1 MKHDELN
8 AKYTGIIKFGAAV
21 ILFLL
26 LCCLQWFT
34 LELSATTL
42 KAIKA
47 RTFYRSLISIS
58 VVLFLNAALLLILGS
73 SFAAQFCT
81 SLFCTLLAVAN
92 YYVFQLHGSPL
103 RLSELRSAFTA
114 ANVIGGYQLSF
125 PPPVRYILLIFLLE
139 AAFLM
144 LAKRSNLQLGS
155 SVRFTG
161 FFLGC
166 LSLGVLLYGFCS
178 PEWRHRSAG
187 PCRRR

>member
-34 LELSATTL
+34 LELSATTF

-73 SFAAQFCT
+73 SLQ
-81 SLFCTLLAVAN
+81 
-92 YYVFQLHGSPL
+92 
-103 RLSELRSAFTA
+103 RSSAPAF
-114 ANVIGGYQLSF
+114 
-125 PPPVRYILLIFLLE
+125 
-139 AAFLM
+139 
-144 LAKRSNLQLGS
+144 
-155 SVRFTG
+155 
-161 FFLGC
+161 
-166 LSLGVLLYGFCS
+166 
-178 PEWRHRSAG
+178 SAHSWQ
-187 PCRRR
+187 